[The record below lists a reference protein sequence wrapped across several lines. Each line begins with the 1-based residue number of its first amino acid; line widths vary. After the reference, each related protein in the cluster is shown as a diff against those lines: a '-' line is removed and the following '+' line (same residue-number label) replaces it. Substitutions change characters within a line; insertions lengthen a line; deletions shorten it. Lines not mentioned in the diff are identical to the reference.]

1 MKFSAILKGLAIGL
15 VSILVFGCEKVQ
27 ESQNENHHE
36 ISIVLDVDN
45 VTLESASVRVRHD
58 GQADLLWVYLH
69 TEDMET
75 EADVLLSEK
84 IAEELELSEEIVA
97 YVGQN
102 KSVTL
107 TDLSP
112 KTYYRFICGAIDDVS
127 GKLSGTPSELIFR
140 TKRDPALFEI
150 NPNWSITRG
159 SRSTGNDMMEYDN
172 FICTSTDDE
181 SYVVLPIRKVD
192 FEAKPYYGDVRL
204 LFDDFHADFGLE
216 AGDSQWKKIV
226 KSGDITWSE
235 DRLRSAEWNVYML
248 GIDTEGELTG
258 LYQQIS
264 FTIEQ
269 EQPTDAY
276 NRWLGTWKVY
286 KDGAEQ
292 FELVIIPSENNLWY
306 YVGGWESNN
315 MFQYDTYDPALM
327 VETFFDKSTGKMA
340 FVSQYLN
347 TLIEGSEGAEE
358 YRDFYFSGS
367 FYYGSNYVIDA
378 LNYRM
383 ADAQFTETET
393 YSKAEISGNKFSA
406 SGMTFPIQEIGYIY
420 YYGENPASISLEI
433 PDLPLTL
440 EKVN

>member
-1 MKFSAILKGLAIGL
+1 MKFSAILKGLIIGL
-15 VSILVFGCEKVQ
+15 LSVLVLGCEQVQ
-27 ESQNENHHE
+27 ESLDDNQYVTT
-36 ISIVLDVDN
+36 IVLDVDK

-58 GQADLLWVYLH
+58 GDADLLWVYLH
-69 TEDMET
+69 TQDLET
-75 EADVLLSEK
+75 ASDVLLAEK
-84 IAEELELSEEIVA
+84 IAADLELTGEIVA
-97 YVGQN
+97 YTGRN
-102 KSVTL
+102 KSIAL
-107 TDLSP
+107 ADLAP
-112 KTYYRFICGAIDDVS
+112 KTYYRFICGAIDDVT
-127 GKLSGTPSELIFR
+127 GELLGEPSDLTFR
-140 TKRDPALFEI
+140 TKRDPAVFEL
-150 NPNWSITRG
+150 NPNWSIKRG

-181 SYVVLPIRKVD
+181 SYVVLPIKKTD
-192 FEAKPYYGDVRL
+192 LEFYYSNDLRS